1 MGKLAFGKQE
11 TVSCIADVTLKGAD
25 DEALC
30 IAHKTTIQFFGG
42 GLYLTDDGYV
52 LGIKGKSNAY
62 YKMPAARELK
72 EFQEA
77 GTLPTPLPPY
87 RIAAIEYLL
96 GYSLW
101 MALAATAAWYG
112 AKHLFR
118 SRSKAAKAPSAAA
131 G

>member
-11 TVSCIADVTLKGAD
+11 TITCITDVTLKGAD

-30 IAHKTTIQFFGG
+30 LAHKTTIQFFGG
-42 GLYLTDDGYV
+42 GLYLKDDGYV
-52 LGIKGKSNAY
+52 LGIKSKSDSY
-62 YKMPAARELK
+62 YHMPPAPELK
-72 EFQEA
+72 AFQES

-87 RIAAIEYLL
+87 KIGAFEYLL

-101 MALAATAAWYG
+101 LAVAVTAAWYG

-118 SRSKAAKAPSAAA
+118 SRSKAAKTPSVA
-131 G
+131 GA